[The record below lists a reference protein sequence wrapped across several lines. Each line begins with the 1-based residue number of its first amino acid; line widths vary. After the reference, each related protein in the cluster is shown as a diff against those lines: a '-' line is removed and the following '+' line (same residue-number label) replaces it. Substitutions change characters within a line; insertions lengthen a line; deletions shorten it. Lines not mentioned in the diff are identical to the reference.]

1 MIRHGTEAFLSV
13 RRPPPDGVRAAHS
26 RPEKTVKKHI
36 TKRNERIP
44 VRSDHTVSHAPD
56 IADG

>member
-1 MIRHGTEAFLSV
+1 MIRHGTEAFLSD
-13 RRPPPDGVRAAHS
+13 RRPPPDGVRAVHS

>member
-1 MIRHGTEAFLSV
+1 MIRHGQKRSFLSV
-13 RRPPPDGVRAAHS
+13 GPPDGVRAAYS

>member
-13 RRPPPDGVRAAHS
+13 RQPPDGVRPHIRAPKDS
-26 RPEKTVKKHI
+26 EKHI

>member
-13 RRPPPDGVRAAHS
+13 RRPPDGVRAALS

-44 VRSDHTVSHAPD
+44 VRSDRTVSHAPD